1 MQNIV
6 EIKNVKN
13 VVTEE
18 IGTMY
23 LIASKDR
30 EAVQCDNVNHQ
41 GLSIFFRPD
50 GEKVEYVKSY
60 VFTDQEARLMRRGR
74 INTIRDIGYYLD
86 VTNATMDIICLESGM
101 DKRISNDS
109 MFGTQKITRVVF
121 SLEFT
126 DLGHDKL
133 VAEAR
138 ENMGDMCGF
147 RLAVSKAFN
156 EMVNITDDTI
166 VPTIFPDEANV
177 LEFDYMV
184 E

>member
-1 MQNIV
+1 MKNIV

-13 VVTEE
+13 VVTDE
-18 IGTMY
+18 IGTLY
-23 LIASKDR
+23 LLASKDK

-41 GLSIFFRPD
+41 GLSIFFKPQD
-50 GEKVEYVKSY
+50 GRVEYVKSY
-60 VFTDQEARLMRRGR
+60 VFTDQEARLMRRGK

-133 VAEAR
+133 VAEAK
-138 ENMGDMCGF
+138 ENRSDMCGF
-147 RLAVSKAFN
+147 RLAVSKAFTS
-156 EMVNITDDTI
+156 MVNITDDTI
-166 VPTIFPDEANV
+166 VPTIFPREANV

-184 E
+184 K

>member
-1 MQNIV
+1 MKNIV

-13 VVTEE
+13 VVTDE
-18 IGTMY
+18 IGTLY
-23 LIASKDR
+23 LIASKDK

-41 GLSIFFRPD
+41 GLSIFFKPKD
-50 GEKVEYVKSY
+50 GRVEYVKSY

-74 INTIRDIGYYLD
+74 INTIRDLGYYLD

-133 VAEAR
+133 VSEAK
-138 ENMGDMCGF
+138 ENTGDMCGF
-147 RLAVSKAFN
+147 RLAVSEAFTS
-156 EMVNITDDTI
+156 MVNITEDTI
-166 VPTIFPDEANV
+166 VPTIFPEEANV
-177 LEFDYMV
+177 REFDYMV
-184 E
+184 K

>member
-1 MQNIV
+1 MTNIV

-18 IGTMY
+18 IGTIY
-23 LIASKDR
+23 LIASKDA
-30 EAVQCDNVNHQ
+30 EAVKADNVHHQ
-41 GLSIFFRPD
+41 GLSIFFRPE
-50 GEKVEYVKSY
+50 GKEVKYIKSY
-60 VFTDQEARLMRRGR
+60 VFTDMEARMFRRGR
-74 INTIRDIGYYLD
+74 MNTMRDIGYFLN
-86 VTNATMDIICLESGM
+86 VTNATMDIICLENAMESRV
-101 DKRISNDS
+101 DNDS

-121 SLEFT
+121 SIEFT

-133 VAEAR
+133 VAEAK
-138 ENMGDMCGF
+138 ENRSDMCGF